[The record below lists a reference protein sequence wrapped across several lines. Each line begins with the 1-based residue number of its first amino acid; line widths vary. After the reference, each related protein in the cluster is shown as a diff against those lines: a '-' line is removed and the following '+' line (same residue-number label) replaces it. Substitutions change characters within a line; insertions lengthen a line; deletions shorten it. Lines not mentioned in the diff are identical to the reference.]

1 MASGQGRCMT
11 IRIRVQGSGAAAD
24 RSAKYP
30 FSIAVRSRGKP
41 RNILFRSHGRAGPYK
56 PFPPMLEDCCCPA
69 VCSKY
74 FHRLSCG
81 GTGAVM
87 RTGLRRTGWTNSI
100 ERACSEM
107 LPSRFE
113 RGAPYFRSPRIGQR
127 GDCQRADF
135 PSAPVRLH
143 VVKQA
148 AFGAHARGKDL
159 AFLIG
164 CRHDFPVI
172 EQRGC
177 ADPEVRIGRIRLR
190 ASLGG
195 TIRQPPLRLGQVLQR
210 SVPQVFERV

>member
-1 MASGQGRCMT
+1 MT

-24 RSAKYP
+24 RSAKYL

-113 RGAPYFRSPRIGQR
+113 RGAPYFRSPRIGHPIFRQL
-127 GDCQRADF
+127 GPYLVVSSGKQLDF
-135 PSAPVRLH
+135 EQPV
-143 VVKQA
+143 
-148 AFGAHARGKDL
+148 
-159 AFLIG
+159 
-164 CRHDFPVI
+164 
-172 EQRGC
+172 
-177 ADPEVRIGRIRLR
+177 
-190 ASLGG
+190 
-195 TIRQPPLRLGQVLQR
+195 TIALGQ
-210 SVPQVFERV
+210 